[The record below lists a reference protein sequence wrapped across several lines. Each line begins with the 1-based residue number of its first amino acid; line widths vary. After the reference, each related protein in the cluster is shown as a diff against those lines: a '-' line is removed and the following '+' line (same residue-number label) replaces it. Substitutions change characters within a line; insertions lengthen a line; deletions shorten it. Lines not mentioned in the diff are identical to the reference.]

1 MLSGWSKSSAA
12 REGDAHRQP
21 VTKDTIEAAYQS
33 HYPALVRRL
42 TVIVGDPHEAEDL
55 AQTTFERA
63 LGALDRFDGG
73 DLRGWLYTIGVRL
86 AINESRRRRRLHE
99 FLSRLEPDLAFIDV
113 DPDLW
118 KALQALDRRTRAA
131 IVLSVLD
138 GYRYQEISAMLD
150 VPAGTV
156 GSWITRGKAQLR
168 ASLGTD
174 EP

>member
-1 MLSGWSKSSAA
+1 MWSEASA
-12 REGDAHRQP
+12 
-21 VTKDTIEAAYQS
+21 IEAHEEPRPQVTSPQAIESAY
-33 HYPALVRRL
+33 HAYYPALVRRL

-73 DLRGWLYTIGVRL
+73 DVRGWLYTIGVRL
-86 AINESRRRRRLHE
+86 AINESRRRRRLQD

-138 GYRYQEISAMLD
+138 GYRYQEISAMLE

-168 ASLGTD
+168 AALEER

>member
-1 MLSGWSKSSAA
+1 MTG
-12 REGDAHRQP
+12 REA
-21 VTKDTIEAAYQS
+21 IEAAYEA
-33 HYPALVRRL
+33 HYAALVRRL
-42 TVIVGDPHEAEDL
+42 TVVVGDPHEAEDL

-63 LGALDRFDGG
+63 LGAADRFDGG
-73 DLRGWLYTIGVRL
+73 DVRAWLYTIGLRL
-86 AINESRRRRRLHE
+86 AINESRRRLRLAR
-99 FLSRLEPDLAFIDV
+99 FLSRSEPDLTFIQV

-118 KALQALDRRTRAA
+118 HALGTLDRRTRAA

-150 VPAGTV
+150 VPAGTI

-168 ASLGTD
+168 DALAEE

>member
-1 MLSGWSKSSAA
+1 MTG
-12 REGDAHRQP
+12 REA
-21 VTKDTIEAAYQS
+21 VESAYQT

-42 TVIVGDPHEAEDL
+42 TVVVGDPHEAEDI

-63 LGALDRFDGG
+63 LLAADRFDGA
-73 DLRGWLYTIGVRL
+73 DVRAWLYTIGLRL
-86 AINESRRRRRLHE
+86 AINERRRRIRLAR
-99 FLSRLEPDLAFIDV
+99 FLSRSEPETSVIAV

-118 KALQALDRRTRAA
+118 QALGTLDRRTRAA

-150 VPAGTV
+150 VPAGTI

-168 ASLGTD
+168 ASLGED

>member
-1 MLSGWSKSSAA
+1 MWSEASAIEA
-12 REGDAHRQP
+12 RESRPAAVSPQA
-21 VTKDTIEAAYQS
+21 IETAY
-33 HYPALVRRL
+33 HAYYPSLVRRL

-73 DLRGWLYTIGVRL
+73 DTRGWLYTIGVRL
-86 AINESRRRRRLHE
+86 AINESRRRRRLNE
-99 FLSRLEPDLAFIDV
+99 FLSRLAPDLTFIDV

-118 KALQALDRRTRAA
+118 KALQGLDRRTRAA

-168 ASLGTD
+168 TALEER

>member
-1 MLSGWSKSSAA
+1 VATPDPRSAA
-12 REGDAHRQP
+12 TGREA
-21 VTKDTIEAAYQS
+21 IEAAYRA

-42 TVIVGDPHEAEDL
+42 TIIVGDLHEAEDV
-55 AQTTFERA
+55 AQSTFERA
-63 LGALDRFDGG
+63 LNALDRFDGQ
-73 DLRGWLYTIGVRL
+73 DVRGWLYTIGVRL
-86 AINESRRRRRLHE
+86 AINESRRRRRLQE
-99 FLSRLEPDLAFIDV
+99 FLNRLEPDFTFIDV

-168 ASLGTD
+168 AALEADG
-174 EP
+174 P

>member
-1 MLSGWSKSSAA
+1 M
-12 REGDAHRQP
+12 
-21 VTKDTIEAAYQS
+21 
-33 HYPALVRRL
+33 
-42 TVIVGDPHEAEDL
+42 
-55 AQTTFERA
+55 
-63 LGALDRFDGG
+63 
-73 DLRGWLYTIGVRL
+73 
-86 AINESRRRRRLHE
+86 
-99 FLSRLEPDLAFIDV
+99 

-138 GYRYQEISAMLD
+138 GYRYQEISTMLD

-168 ASLGTD
+168 AALEER

>member
-1 MLSGWSKSSAA
+1 LAA
-12 REGDAHRQP
+12 DEGDLRRLP
-21 VTKDTIEAAYQS
+21 VTRDVIEAAYRS

-86 AINESRRRRRLHE
+86 AINERRRRRRLHE
-99 FLSRLEPDLAFIDV
+99 FLSRLEPDLAFVDV

-118 KALQALDRRTRAA
+118 KALQGLDLRTRAA

-168 ASLGTD
+168 TALGAD

>member
-1 MLSGWSKSSAA
+1 MEASSS
-12 REGDAHRQP
+12 RLDAP
-21 VTKDTIEAAYQS
+21 SPETIEAAYLAHHS
-33 HYPALVRRL
+33 ALVRRL

-63 LGALDRFDGG
+63 LAALDRFDGT
-73 DLRGWLYTIGVRL
+73 DVRGWLYTIGVRL
-86 AINESRRRRRLHE
+86 AINERRRRKRLQD
-99 FLSRLEPDLAFIDV
+99 FLSRSEPDLSFIQV

-118 KALQALDRRTRAA
+118 RALQALDLRTRAA

-150 VPAGTV
+150 VPAGTI

-168 ASLGTD
+168 SILGEG

>member
-1 MLSGWSKSSAA
+1 MLSRWSKSLAA
-12 REGDAHRQP
+12 DAGDTRRGP
-21 VTKDTIEAAYQS
+21 VTKNALEAAYQS
-33 HYPALVRRL
+33 HYPSLVRRL

-86 AINESRRRRRLHE
+86 AINERRRRRRLHE

-168 ASLGTD
+168 ATLEAH

>member
-1 MLSGWSKSSAA
+1 MWSEVSAI
-12 REGDAHRQP
+12 EGQERRLGAVGPQA
-21 VTKDTIEAAYQS
+21 IESAY
-33 HYPALVRRL
+33 HAYHAALVRRL

-55 AQTTFERA
+55 AQTAFERA
-63 LGALDRFDGG
+63 LEALDRFDGG
-73 DLRGWLYTIGVRL
+73 DVRGWLYTIGIRL
-86 AINESRRRRRLHE
+86 AINESRRRRRLQE
-99 FLSRLEPDLAFIDV
+99 FLSRMEPDLAFIDV

-138 GYRYQEISAMLD
+138 GYRYQEISDMLD

-168 ASLGTD
+168 AALEER